1 VLYLRFFIVLSGV
14 LVLFFCGFCLF
25 GHLEWLRSMRA
36 FSCQNLR
43 WFGWVDQK
51 LKRFQWNQGC
61 CENTST
67 LFTLKWGQSIL
78 LINCTF
84 WSVVTIQ
91 KTENMEVNYY
101 YIFVVQP
108 NIFIFSEPTISIWNN
123 YSGWFSTSK
132 SPPQSHRL
140 KVTASK
146 RPQSI
151 LPKRIFKIFLRK

>member
-1 VLYLRFFIVLSGV
+1 MLYLWLFMVLSGV
-14 LVLFFCGFCLF
+14 LVLFSCGFCLF
-25 GHLEWLRSMRA
+25 GHLERLRSMQA

-51 LKRFQWNQGC
+51 LKCCHWNQGC

-84 WSVVTIQ
+84 WNVVTIQ
-91 KTENMEVNYY
+91 KTEKHGGNLLLH
-101 YIFVVQP
+101 FRC
-108 NIFIFSEPTISIWNN
+108 TIKYFYFFWTSLTVSNWNN

-132 SPPQSHRL
+132 STPQSHRL
-140 KVTASK
+140 KVTAIYLTK
-146 RPQSI
+146 TY
-151 LPKRIFKIFLRK
+151 L